1 MAPNLLKSFP
11 VSHFYE
17 KTSSKKVNSPNKLT
31 RQIFPLKNTTPN
43 FHPTPGGEPFNPPLN
58 GVMPPWQTSQKWSS
72 STPKGPRSSQDCGF
86 LVFLLGGK
94 HLWVFRVQMVRFL
107 FFFFATKNREFP
119 WRFFQFGTA
128 FFLKV
133 YHGWWFLP
141 AKQVVFHCNA
151 RLLESRIYNNPDIVW
166 DDLRQLIWLW
176 LFTAWFETFRGY
188 PCSKFKCQLGRTM
201 KRHLGNK
208 KTLYTWM
215 GLYWHVDETC
225 RDVAGPYESVW
236 NKKCRWVVPCK
247 CVSTLQNH
255 WKSKGPVMTGRE
267 QAELSKK
274 SDNPHQTT
282 EISSW
287 PTWTPLALDHAL
299 MVYS

>member
-1 MAPNLLKSFP
+1 M
-11 VSHFYE
+11 V
-17 KTSSKKVNSPNKLT
+17 
-31 RQIFPLKNTTPN
+31 
-43 FHPTPGGEPFNPPLN
+43 
-58 GVMPPWQTSQKWSS
+58 
-72 STPKGPRSSQDCGF
+72 DGF
-86 LVFLLGGK
+86 C
-94 HLWVFRVQMVRFL
+94 RR
-107 FFFFATKNREFP
+107 N
-119 WRFFQFGTA
+119 RFFSIAMLDCWRVEYTIIPTLCEMIFDNWYDCSYSQ
-128 FFLKV
+128 
-133 YHGWWFLP
+133 P
-141 AKQVVFHCNA
+141 
-151 RLLESRIYNNPDIVW
+151 
-166 DDLRQLIWLW
+166 
-176 LFTAWFETFRGY
+176 WFETFRGY

-225 RDVAGPYESVW
+225 RDVTGPYESVW
-236 NKKCRWVVPCK
+236 NKKCRWVVPCN

-282 EISSW
+282 KISSW
-287 PTWTPLALDHAL
+287 PTWTPLALHHAL